1 MPRCC
6 CSTTTTR
13 WFATPGKGFPELSS
27 GGGGNPTYPSSVK
40 AKWIHLPPVLVL
52 ALSIGACQPIERD
65 PDGHDQPK
73 RILQAG
79 HFARTMIDNTSFFR
93 QLPLSG
99 GQADLLLQRHTSVR
113 IIKLDPGYS
122 KVELDSGEI
131 GFVQTAMLE
140 PMPVRKP
147 DGGPDG
153 PAVEDSKP
161 DILDPIPPT
170 GPGMPEVL
178 PPTIDPE

>member
-1 MPRCC
+1 MKLNR
-6 CSTTTTR
+6 
-13 WFATPGKGFPELSS
+13 
-27 GGGGNPTYPSSVK
+27 
-40 AKWIHLPPVLVL
+40 IHLSL
-52 ALSIGACQPIERD
+52 AFVAALAISACQPIERGPGGD
-65 PDGHDQPK
+65 DQPK

-113 IIKLDPGYS
+113 VIKLDPGYS

-140 PMPVRKP
+140 PMPVAKP
-147 DGGPDG
+147 DKQPDG
-153 PAVEDSKP
+153 PTADGPKP
-161 DILDPIPPT
+161 DVLDPTPPV
-170 GPGMPEVL
+170 GPGMPELL
-178 PPTIDPE
+178 PPTIEPE